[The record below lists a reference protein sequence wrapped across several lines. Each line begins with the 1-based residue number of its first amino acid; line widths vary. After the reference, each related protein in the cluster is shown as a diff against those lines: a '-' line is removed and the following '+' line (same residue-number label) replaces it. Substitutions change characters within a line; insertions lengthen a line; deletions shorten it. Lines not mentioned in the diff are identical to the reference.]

1 MKFQLAQHGWPINGG
16 AWLIPVGT
24 IFDLDKPAEQLND
37 HERLA
42 LGKLPPMN
50 AVPLDTD
57 CAEAM
62 AKGYPGHLYLLHKV
76 PGV

>member
-1 MKFQLAQHGWPINGG
+1 MKYQLAQHGWPIGQ
-16 AWLIPVGT
+16 WLIPVGT
-24 IFDLDKPAEQLND
+24 VIDHGKAPEQMND
-37 HERLA
+37 WEKLA

-62 AKGYPGHLYLLHKV
+62 AKGYPGHLFLLHKV